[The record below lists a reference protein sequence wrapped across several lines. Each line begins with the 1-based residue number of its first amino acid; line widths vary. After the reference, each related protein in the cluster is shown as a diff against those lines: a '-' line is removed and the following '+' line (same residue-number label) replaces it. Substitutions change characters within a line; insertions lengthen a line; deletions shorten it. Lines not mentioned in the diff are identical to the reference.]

1 MQSRLQRREED
12 REVQSYLSRHR
23 HDRSGC
29 ASTGLFHTPGAGFW
43 TVKRG
48 GNVGHPDYH
57 LAAYSIES
65 AETLAKSCVIRN
77 IPNMGSE
84 RAAFAANMSG
94 REITTATAPAAPKNI
109 RPIGATSRRNAI
121 RRLDGRTAE
130 ARYLKQVRNE
140 LFAHV
145 GGHPTAPQKL
155 LIERV
160 AVDML
165 RLQLFDYEM
174 ALGTLSEHDARA
186 AHALRNSVRLA
197 LRDLGLEPRPVPATP
212 APSPLH
218 TLILNATAVAR
229 RKANADAG

>member
-1 MQSRLQRREED
+1 M
-12 REVQSYLSRHR
+12 
-23 HDRSGC
+23 
-29 ASTGLFHTPGAGFW
+29 
-43 TVKRG
+43 
-48 GNVGHPDYH
+48 
-57 LAAYSIES
+57 
-65 AETLAKSCVIRN
+65 
-77 IPNMGSE
+77 
-84 RAAFAANMSG
+84 
-94 REITTATAPAAPKNI
+94 
-109 RPIGATSRRNAI
+109 
-121 RRLDGRTAE
+121 
-130 ARYLKQVRNE
+130 KQVRNE

-165 RLQLFDYEM
+165 RLQLFDSEM
-174 ALGTLSEHDARA
+174 ALGTFSEHDARA